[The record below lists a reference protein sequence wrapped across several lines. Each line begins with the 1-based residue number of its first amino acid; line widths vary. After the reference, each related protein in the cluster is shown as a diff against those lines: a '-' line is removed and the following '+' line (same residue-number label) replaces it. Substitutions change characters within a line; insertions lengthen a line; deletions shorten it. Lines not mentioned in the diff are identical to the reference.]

1 MKKLK
6 KIVSTLLFGIIGY
19 FVFSFSIE
27 WLFGKIDMIFLAI
40 VFLIM
45 FLSGLYFKRNYKI

>member
-1 MKKLK
+1 MKKFK